1 MRTSANLTKSEIAAY
16 QAFCRTNRIALD
28 GKDGEKNGALFAEVI
43 GVKMNADFTEDT
55 LETAFAQLQG
65 KLKMVSRVYAAAD
78 DLARQ
83 MSADEQQIYRVWSKA
98 QKFLVGLDGGTE
110 EGYMNAKS
118 LLEWTKGRG
127 SAVTIHSLDLA
138 LGNIINNPQPGQRI
152 HFHARPEQQDR
163 SVVQGRVNHAFG
175 QEETKPKAA
184 AAGIQGQE
192 FVNGRRN
199 HAYVPPGEAAKSV
212 TAAPVDAWQ
221 RIIEIQLKDWVTPSQ
236 EARLQNEYKAGV
248 AAGKSL
254 RDISTSLQGMIK
266 DRQRG
271 R

>member
-1 MRTSANLTKSEIAAY
+1 MRTSPPSPTE
-16 QAFCRTNRIALD
+16 QAVFNKFARDYDIIT
-28 GKDGEKNGALFAEVI
+28 DGEI
-43 GVKMNADFTEDT
+43 GVQNANVLCNPIINSETNPELTTQT
-55 LETAFAQLQG
+55 LAASL
-65 KLKMVSRVYAAAD
+65 LKVKNQIKFKSATYKKAD
-78 DLARQ
+78 ELARQ
-83 MSADEQQIYRVWSKA
+83 MTPDEQQIYRVWSKN
-98 QKFLVGLDGGTE
+98 QKLLISIDGSE
-110 EGYMNAKS
+110 EGYKNVES
-118 LLEWTKGRG
+118 ILGWLRG
-127 SAVTIHSLDLA
+127 NSVTAAHLDMA
-138 LGNIINNPQPGQRI
+138 LSNLINSPGVGQRI
-152 HFHARPEQQDR
+152 HFHPQPRQQDR
-163 SVVQGRVNHAFG
+163 SVVQGRVNHAFN
-175 QEETKPKAA
+175 EEPKPKAA

-199 HAYVPPGEAAKSV
+199 HAYVPPGETAKNV

-221 RIIEIQLKDWVTPSQ
+221 RIIEIQLKDWTTPNQ